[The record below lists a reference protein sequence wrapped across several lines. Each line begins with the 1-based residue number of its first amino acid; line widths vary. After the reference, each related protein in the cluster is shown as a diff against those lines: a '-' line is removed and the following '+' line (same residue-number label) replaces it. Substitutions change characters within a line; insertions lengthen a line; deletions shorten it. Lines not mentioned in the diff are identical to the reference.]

1 MMRGDSDGFI
11 DAPAMPY
18 PWESPIEFFDRLYGT
33 DYSSQVA

>member
-18 PWESPIEFFDRLYGT
+18 PWESPIEFLARLE
-33 DYSSQVA
+33 SRA